1 MNKNKFRAILAENG
15 DNYRSLA
22 EKMNISSSTL
32 SDKVNEKTGNGFTQP
47 EILFIKKI
55 YNLTAEQIDMIFC
68 TPDMGGNS
76 VVKVHCVC
84 IAT

>member
-55 YNLTAEQIDMIFC
+55 YNLTAEQIDMIFF
-68 TPDMGGNS
+68 S
-76 VVKVHCVC
+76 E
-84 IAT
+84 